1 MESAQ
6 IVSKKRVA
14 EHGEVFTAQR
24 EVNAM
29 LDLVKQETA
38 RIDSR
43 FLEPACGK
51 GVFLAEVLR
60 RKLAVVRARYGKCR
74 GDYERYAFLALSSLY
89 GIDILSDNVI
99 DCRAEL
105 RAVFLDEV
113 GGVVGDVSAEYE
125 AAIDF
130 LLAKNIIW
138 GDALTLMRV
147 DEPESPIVF
156 CEWSFVDALH
166 VKRRDFSF
174 ANLLDCSVE
183 GLPLFADTQEEVWLP
198 KPVREFAVCHYL
210 AIHEAKE
217 ERVCGAHTAERQG
230 KECLC

>member
-60 RKLAVVRARYGKCR
+60 RKLVVVRARYGKCR

-89 GIDILSDNVI
+89 GIDILADNVV

-105 RAVFLDEV
+105 RAVFFDA
-113 GGVVGDVSAEYE
+113 VVGDVSADYE

-138 GDALTLMRV
+138 GDALTLLRV

-156 CEWSFVDALH
+156 CEWSFVDAVH

-198 KPVREFAVCHYL
+198 KPVREFAVCPYL
-210 AIHEAKE
+210 KIGEMEA
-217 ERVCGAHTAERQG
+217 
-230 KECLC
+230 